1 MPEIRIRDD
10 AGDYFYHDFRQ
21 CIRFKPSKDLT
32 IGMNYLFARNGS
44 SGKPRDEHSAE
55 LEATPRVNVG
65 PLELSMRGRVSLR
78 TIERSAGEQEFQ
90 LRLLPKI
97 AYPTQCAGHKVTPYI
112 GNDFFYD
119 FTAEAWNQ
127 HRTFLG
133 VVIPLGEWKGIT
145 TSIDM
150 YYMIQSQRSARKDW
164 NTNHIVGSKLGI
176 QF

>member
-1 MPEIRIRDD
+1 MPEIRIQDD
-10 AGDYFYHDFRQ
+10 AGDYFYHEFRES
-21 CIRFKPSKDLT
+21 IRYKPSQNLT
-32 IGMNYLFARNGS
+32 IGANYLFARNAS

-55 LEATPRVNVG
+55 LEVTPKVTAG
-65 PLELSMRGRVSLR
+65 PFDLSLRGRVSLR

-90 LRLLPKI
+90 IRLLPKI

-133 VVIPLGEWKGIT
+133 MVVPLGEWKGIT
-145 TSIDM
+145 TNIDM
-150 YYMIQSQRSARKDW
+150 YYMIQSQRSARKILE
-164 NTNHIVGSKLGI
+164 HQPCPGFQV
-176 QF
+176 